1 MNPHD
6 DPILRKQLEKK
17 GFPSLQ
23 SVVDFLKH
31 MKDDTFDYAIIPAKA
46 DLSKDEISQLMEA
59 AEKFGRPRP
68 EIFKGEQQQ
77 QPGYVPDGQ
86 KPPESPTKKLSLIDM
101 ILKADPAPSPF
112 HQTPHEGPHPNDPE
126 EVRQDDMWWTPKGR
140 PAIKASQMA
149 TSHLFYALRQV
160 YNKCVVQADRLDV
173 AEDHELF
180 NAPARPDNTN
190 KQVLKI
196 LFNLIGKREDLTEK
210 QLEKLAF
217 MAHNVRTKL

>member
-23 SVVDFLKH
+23 AVVDFLKH

-68 EIFKGEQQQ
+68 EIFKDKAL
-77 QPGYVPDGQ
+77 QPGTYAV
-86 KPPESPTKKLSLIDM
+86 
-101 ILKADPAPSPF
+101 DPASPQGKGLLEQMMKAAMQKPSPF
-112 HQTPHEGPHPNDPE
+112 SQIPHEGPHPND

-140 PAIKASQMA
+140 PAIKASQMS

-160 YNKCVVQADRLDV
+160 YNKCVTQADRLDV

-190 KQVLKI
+190 KPVLKI
-196 LFNLIGKREDLTEK
+196 LFNLIGQREDLTEK